1 MKIYVVIFLF
11 VTLFACKASENI
23 SSISDRVSNASNKV
37 VSIIK
42 SEKTKTSLRNQ
53 NLKKSKINSK
63 PNNHL
68 IKFVEWECGTFFLL
82 KPVLNVGY
90 FPNYKSGD
98 ISVGALTL
106 ESNEEMF
113 PAFHEVNGINNSFMW
128 GGRKLNN
135 YKIVIK
141 PDNTAYYYDF
151 SNAKKEEIRES
162 QQTLKCKKEIFNIG
176 KEEFQNY
183 TNSFRNIFKK
193 YGFNL
198 DLI

>member
-1 MKIYVVIFLF
+1 MKILVILLF
-11 VTLFACKASENI
+11 SFALFTCKANENI
-23 SSISDRVSNASNKV
+23 SSISDRVTNASNKV

-42 SEKTKTSLRNQ
+42 SEKTKTSLGNQ

-63 PNNHL
+63 SDNPL
-68 IKFVEWECGTFFLL
+68 IKFIEWECGTFFLL
-82 KPVLNVGY
+82 KPILNVGY

-113 PAFHEVNGINNSFMW
+113 PAFHEVNGIDNSFMW

-151 SNAKKEEIRES
+151 SNAKKDEIRES
-162 QQTLKCKKEIFNIG
+162 QQTLKCKKETFNLE
-176 KEEFQNY
+176 KEEFQNF
-183 TNSFRNIFKK
+183 TNSFKNIFNK

-198 DLI
+198 D

>member
-1 MKIYVVIFLF
+1 MKIYVVIFLSF
-11 VTLFACKASENI
+11 TLFACKANENI
-23 SSISDRVSNASNKV
+23 SSISDRVTNASNKV

-42 SEKTKTSLRNQ
+42 SEKTKTPLRNQ
-53 NLKKSKINSK
+53 NFKKSKINSSS
-63 PNNHL
+63 NNHL
-68 IKFVEWECGTFFLL
+68 IKFIEWECGTFFLL

-106 ESNEEMF
+106 EANEEMF
-113 PAFHEVNGINNSFMW
+113 PAFHEVNGIDNTFMW
-128 GGRKLNN
+128 GGDKLND

-151 SNAKKEEIRES
+151 SNAKRDEIRES
-162 QQTLKCKKEIFNIG
+162 QQTLKCNKKTFNLE

-183 TNSFRNIFKK
+183 TNSFKNIFKK
-193 YGFNL
+193 YGFNF
-198 DLI
+198 D

>member
-1 MKIYVVIFLF
+1 MKIYVVIFLSI
-11 VTLFACKASENI
+11 TLFACKASENI
-23 SSISDRVSNASNKV
+23 SSISERVSNASNKV

-42 SEKTKTSLRNQ
+42 SDNTKTSLRNK
-53 NLKKSKINSK
+53 NFNKSKINSNS
-63 PNNHL
+63 NNNL
-68 IKFVEWECGTFFLL
+68 IKFVEWECGTFFLS

-90 FPNYKSGD
+90 FPNYKTGD
-98 ISVGALTL
+98 ISIGALIL

-162 QQTLKCKKEIFNIG
+162 QQTLKCKKEIFNLE

-183 TNSFRNIFKK
+183 TNSFKNIFKK

-198 DLI
+198 D

>member
-1 MKIYVVIFLF
+1 MKIYFVIFLSF
-11 VTLFACKASENI
+11 TLFACKASDNI

-37 VSIIK
+37 VSMIK
-42 SEKTKTSLRNQ
+42 SEKTKISLRNQ
-53 NLKKSKINSK
+53 NFMKSKINS
-63 PNNHL
+63 NSNDTL
-68 IKFVEWECGTFFLL
+68 IKFVEWECRTFFLL

-98 ISVGALTL
+98 ISLGALTL
-106 ESNEEMF
+106 ETNEEMF

-151 SNAKKEEIRES
+151 SNAKKDEIRES
-162 QQTLKCKKEIFNIG
+162 QQTLKCKKETFNLE
-176 KEEFQNY
+176 KEKFQNY
-183 TNSFRNIFKK
+183 TNSFKNIFNT

-198 DLI
+198 D

>member
-1 MKIYVVIFLF
+1 MKIYVVIFLSF
-11 VTLFACKASENI
+11 TLFACKANENI
-23 SSISDRVSNASNKV
+23 SSISDRVTNASNKI
-37 VSIIK
+37 VSIVK
-42 SEKTKTSLRNQ
+42 SEKTKKSLRNQ
-53 NLKKSKINSK
+53 NLKKSKINSNL
-63 PNNHL
+63 NNHL

-106 ESNEEMF
+106 EANEEML
-113 PAFHEVNGINNSFMW
+113 PAFHEVNGIDNTFMW
-128 GGRKLNN
+128 GGGKLND

-151 SNAKKEEIRES
+151 SNAKRDEIRES
-162 QQTLKCKKEIFNIG
+162 QQTLKCNKKTFNLE

-183 TNSFRNIFKK
+183 TNSFKNIFKK

-198 DLI
+198 D

>member
-11 VTLFACKASENI
+11 LTLFACKANENI
-23 SSISDRVSNASNKV
+23 SSISDRVTNASNKV

-42 SEKTKTSLRNQ
+42 SEKSKTSSSSQ
-53 NLKKSKINSK
+53 NFRKSKIKSHL
-63 PNNHL
+63 NNHL

-106 ESNEEMF
+106 ESNEEMV
-113 PAFHEVNGINNSFMW
+113 PAFHEVNGIDNSFMW

-151 SNAKKEEIRES
+151 SNAKKDEIRES
-162 QQTLKCKKEIFNIG
+162 QQTLKCKKETFNLE
-176 KEEFQNY
+176 KDEFQNY
-183 TNSFRNIFKK
+183 TSSFRNIFEK

-198 DLI
+198 D

>member
-1 MKIYVVIFLF
+1 MKINVVIFLSF
-11 VTLFACKASENI
+11 TLFACKATDNI

-42 SEKTKTSLRNQ
+42 SEKTKISFRNQ
-53 NLKKSKINSK
+53 NFKKRKINSNS
-63 PNNHL
+63 NNPL

-128 GGRKLNN
+128 GGKKLNN

-162 QQTLKCKKEIFNIG
+162 QQTLKCKKEIFNLE

-183 TNSFRNIFKK
+183 TNSFKNIFKK

-198 DLI
+198 D

>member
-1 MKIYVVIFLF
+1 MKIYIVIFLSF
-11 VTLFACKASENI
+11 KLFACKASENI

-53 NLKKSKINSK
+53 NFKKSKINSK
-63 PNNHL
+63 SNNLL

-90 FPNYKSGD
+90 FPNYKSGN

-162 QQTLKCKKEIFNIG
+162 QQTLKCKKEIFNLE

-183 TNSFRNIFKK
+183 TNSFKNIFKK

-198 DLI
+198 D

>member
-1 MKIYVVIFLF
+1 MKIYVVIFLSF
-11 VTLFACKASENI
+11 TLFACKASENI
-23 SSISDRVSNASNKV
+23 SSISDRVTNASNKI

-42 SEKTKTSLRNQ
+42 SEKTKISLRNQ
-53 NLKKSKINSK
+53 NFKKSKININSNK
-63 PNNHL
+63 HL

-106 ESNEEMF
+106 EANEEMF
-113 PAFHEVNGINNSFMW
+113 PAFHEVNGIDNTFMW
-128 GGRKLNN
+128 GGGKLND

-151 SNAKKEEIRES
+151 SNAKRYEIRES
-162 QQTLKCKKEIFNIG
+162 QQTLKCNKKTFNLE

-183 TNSFRNIFKK
+183 TNSFKNIFKK
-193 YGFNL
+193 YGFNF
-198 DLI
+198 D

>member
-1 MKIYVVIFLF
+1 MKIYVVIFLSF
-11 VTLFACKASENI
+11 TLFACKASENI
-23 SSISDRVSNASNKV
+23 SSISERVSNASNKV

-42 SEKTKTSLRNQ
+42 SDKTKTPLGNQ
-53 NLKKSKINSK
+53 NLRKGKIKSNL
-63 PNNHL
+63 NNPL

-90 FPNYKSGD
+90 FPNYKTGD
-98 ISVGALTL
+98 ISIGALTL

-162 QQTLKCKKEIFNIG
+162 QQTLKCKKEIFNLE

-183 TNSFRNIFKK
+183 TNSFKNIFKK

-198 DLI
+198 D

>member
-1 MKIYVVIFLF
+1 MKIYVVIFLSF
-11 VTLFACKASENI
+11 TLFTCKASNNI

-53 NLKKSKINSK
+53 NFKKSKINSNS
-63 PNNHL
+63 NNPL

-128 GGRKLNN
+128 GGRKLND

-162 QQTLKCKKEIFNIG
+162 QQTLKCKKQVFNLE

-183 TNSFRNIFKK
+183 TNSFKNIFKK

-198 DLI
+198 D

>member
-1 MKIYVVIFLF
+1 MKIYFVLFLSL
-11 VTLFACKASENI
+11 TLFACKASENI
-23 SSISDRVSNASNKV
+23 SSISDRATNASNKV
-37 VSIIK
+37 ISIIK
-42 SEKTKTSLRNQ
+42 SEKTKTSSSNK
-53 NLKKSKINSK
+53 NLKKSKKKSNL
-63 PNNHL
+63 NNHF

-90 FPNYKSGD
+90 FPNFKSGD

-106 ESNEEMF
+106 ESNDEML

-151 SNAKKEEIRES
+151 SNAKNDEIRES
-162 QQTLKCKKEIFNIG
+162 QQTLKCKKDTFNIE

-183 TNSFRNIFKK
+183 TNSFKNIFNK

-198 DLI
+198 D

>member
-11 VTLFACKASENI
+11 FTLFACKANENI
-23 SSISDRVSNASNKV
+23 SSISDRVTNASNKI
-37 VSIIK
+37 VSIVK
-42 SEKTKTSLRNQ
+42 SEKTKKSLRNQ
-53 NLKKSKINSK
+53 NFKKSKINSNL
-63 PNNHL
+63 NNHL

-106 ESNEEMF
+106 EANEEMF
-113 PAFHEVNGINNSFMW
+113 PAFHEVNGIDNTFMW
-128 GGRKLNN
+128 GGGKLND

-151 SNAKKEEIRES
+151 SNSKRYEIRES
-162 QQTLKCKKEIFNIG
+162 QQTLKCNKKTFNLE

-183 TNSFRNIFKK
+183 TNSFKNIFKK
-193 YGFNL
+193 YGFNF
-198 DLI
+198 D

>member
-1 MKIYVVIFLF
+1 MKIYVVIFLSF
-11 VTLFACKASENI
+11 TLFACKASDNI

-53 NLKKSKINSK
+53 NFKKSKINSNS
-63 PNNHL
+63 NNPL

-90 FPNYKSGD
+90 FPNYKTGD
-98 ISVGALTL
+98 ISIGALTL

-128 GGRKLNN
+128 GGQKLNN

-162 QQTLKCKKEIFNIG
+162 QQTLKCKKEIFNLE

-183 TNSFRNIFKK
+183 TNSFKNIFKK

-198 DLI
+198 D

>member
-1 MKIYVVIFLF
+1 MKIYVVIFLSF
-11 VTLFACKASENI
+11 TLFTCKASDNI

-53 NLKKSKINSK
+53 NFKKSKINSNS
-63 PNNHL
+63 NNSL

-128 GGRKLNN
+128 GGQKLNN

-162 QQTLKCKKEIFNIG
+162 QQTLKCKKKIFNLE

-183 TNSFRNIFKK
+183 TNSFKNIFKK

-198 DLI
+198 D

>member
-1 MKIYVVIFLF
+1 MKIYVVIFF
-11 VTLFACKASENI
+11 SFTLFACMATDNI

-42 SEKTKTSLRNQ
+42 SEKTKTSSSSQ
-53 NLKKSKINSK
+53 NFRKSKIKSYL
-63 PNNHL
+63 NNHL

-106 ESNEEMF
+106 EANEEMF
-113 PAFHEVNGINNSFMW
+113 PAFHEVNGIDNSFMW

-141 PDNTAYYYDF
+141 PDKTAYYYDF
-151 SNAKKEEIRES
+151 SNAKKDEIRES
-162 QQTLKCKKEIFNIG
+162 QQTLKCKKETFNLE

-183 TNSFRNIFKK
+183 TNSFKNIFNK

-198 DLI
+198 D

>member
-1 MKIYVVIFLF
+1 MKIYVVIFLSF
-11 VTLFACKASENI
+11 TLFACKASDNI

-42 SEKTKTSLRNQ
+42 SDKTKTYLRNQ
-53 NLKKSKINSK
+53 NFKKSKINSNS
-63 PNNHL
+63 NNPL
-68 IKFVEWECGTFFLL
+68 IKFVEWECRTFFLL
-82 KPVLNVGY
+82 KAVLNVGY

-151 SNAKKEEIRES
+151 SNAKKDEIRES
-162 QQTLKCKKEIFNIG
+162 QQTLKCKKETFNLE

-183 TNSFRNIFKK
+183 TNSFKNIFNK

-198 DLI
+198 D

>member
-11 VTLFACKASENI
+11 FTLFACKANENI
-23 SSISDRVSNASNKV
+23 SSISDRVTNASNKV

-53 NLKKSKINSK
+53 SFKKSKINSNSNY
-63 PNNHL
+63 PL

-106 ESNEEMF
+106 ESNEGMF

-151 SNAKKEEIRES
+151 SNAKKDEIRES
-162 QQTLKCKKEIFNIG
+162 QQTLKCKKETFNLE

-183 TNSFRNIFKK
+183 TNSFKNIFNK

-198 DLI
+198 D

>member
-1 MKIYVVIFLF
+1 MKIYVVIFLSF
-11 VTLFACKASENI
+11 TLFACKATDNI

-53 NLKKSKINSK
+53 DFKKSKINSNS
-63 PNNHL
+63 NNPL

-128 GGRKLNN
+128 GGQKLNN

-151 SNAKKEEIRES
+151 SNAKKEEVRES
-162 QQTLKCKKEIFNIG
+162 EKTLKCKKEIFNLE

-183 TNSFRNIFKK
+183 TNSFKNIFEK
-193 YGFNL
+193 YGFNFN
-198 DLI
+198 

>member
-11 VTLFACKASENI
+11 FTLFACKANENI
-23 SSISDRVSNASNKV
+23 SSISDRVTNASNKV

-42 SEKTKTSLRNQ
+42 SEKSKTSSSSQ
-53 NLKKSKINSK
+53 NFRKSKIKSYL
-63 PNNHL
+63 NNHL

-98 ISVGALTL
+98 ISAGALTL
-106 ESNEEMF
+106 ETNEEMF
-113 PAFHEVNGINNSFMW
+113 PAFHEVNGIDNSFMW

-151 SNAKKEEIRES
+151 SNAKKDEIRES
-162 QQTLKCKKEIFNIG
+162 QQTLKCKKETFNLE

-183 TNSFRNIFKK
+183 TNSFKNIFNK

-198 DLI
+198 D

>member
-1 MKIYVVIFLF
+1 M
-11 VTLFACKASENI
+11 FACKASENI
-23 SSISDRVSNASNKV
+23 SSISDRVTNASNKV

-53 NLKKSKINSK
+53 NFKKSKININS
-63 PNNHL
+63 NNHL

-113 PAFHEVNGINNSFMW
+113 PAFHEVNGIDNSFMW
-128 GGRKLNN
+128 GGRKLND

-141 PDNTAYYYDF
+141 PDNTAYYYNF
-151 SNAKKEEIRES
+151 INAKKDEIRES
-162 QQTLKCKKEIFNIG
+162 QQTLKCKKEIFNLE

-183 TNSFRNIFKK
+183 TNSFKNIFKK

-198 DLI
+198 D